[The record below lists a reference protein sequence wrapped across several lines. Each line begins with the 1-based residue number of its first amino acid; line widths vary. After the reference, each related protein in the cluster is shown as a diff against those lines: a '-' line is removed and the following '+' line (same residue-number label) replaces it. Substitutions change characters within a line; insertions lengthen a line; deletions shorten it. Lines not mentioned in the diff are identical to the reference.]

1 MERRLTMANIT
12 TYINKIKNA
21 IYGRDVRDAFISA
34 LTIINDDNNSYT
46 ALKNEVIAARDTTI
60 TRSQAAIDAVNN
72 ARSLITEA
80 TSKNTTL
87 SNTIK
92 SATTKDAELKA
103 SIAKGEQVRDDIEEA
118 VEKVLDAKIV
128 GNLVYPVGSIYM
140 SVNSA
145 SPATIFGGTWVQLKD
160 QFLLASGAKYAAGTT
175 GGSAD
180 AIIPSHTH
188 SITASSTSAG
198 AHTHTTSGT
207 AASAGAHTHTVS
219 GTGASAGAHT
229 HSLSGTAASAGA
241 HTHGMGNVWS
251 SGTGEKSAYMQTSKC
266 ALTTRNTASAGA
278 HTHTVSGTAASAG
291 AHTHTVSGT
300 AASGGAHTHTTSGT
314 AASAGA
320 HSHTVTATAAST
332 GETAT
337 GKNMPPYL
345 AVYVWKR
352 TA

>member
-1 MERRLTMANIT
+1 MATDIT
-12 TYINKIKNA
+12 PYINKIKNA
-21 IYGRDVRDAFISA
+21 IYGKDVRSSIVSA
-34 LTIINDDNNSYT
+34 ITKINDDNNKYDSIKT
-46 ALKNEVIAARDTTI
+46 QVIAARDTTLE
-60 TRSQAAIDAVNN
+60 RSQTTIDAVNN
-72 ARSLITEA
+72 ARSLINEA

-87 SNTIK
+87 TNTIK
-92 SATTKDAELKA
+92 SANTAKTNLDA
-103 SIAKGEQVRDDIEEA
+103 SIAKGEQTRQDIDSAVKEA
-118 VEKVLDAKIV
+118 VDAKLV
-128 GNLVYPVGSIYM
+128 GNLVYPVGSIYISAN
-140 SVNSA
+140 SVN
-145 SPATIFGGTWVQLKD
+145 PATIFGGTWEQVKD
-160 QFLLASGAKYAAGTT
+160 QFLLAAGSEYAAGST

-180 AIIPSHTH
+180 AIVPEHTH
-188 SITASSTSAG
+188 DITASSASAGAHTHTTSGTAASAG

-219 GTGASAGAHT
+219 GT
-229 HSLSGTAASAGA
+229 AASAGA

-251 SGTGEKSAYMQTSKC
+251 SGTGSSSAYMQTSNR

-291 AHTHTVSGT
+291 AHTHT
-300 AASGGAHTHTTSGT
+300 TSGT

-320 HSHTVTATAAST
+320 HTHNVTGTAASAGAHTHAVTATAATT
-332 GETAT
+332 GEAAT

>member
-1 MERRLTMANIT
+1 MANIT

-34 LTIINDDNNSYT
+34 LTVINDDNNSYA

-60 TRSQAAIDAVNN
+60 SRSQATIDAVNN

-92 SATTKDAELKA
+92 SATSKNTELQS
-103 SIAKGEQVRDDIEEA
+103 SITRGEEVRADIEEA
-118 VEKVLDAKIV
+118 IENLLDSKIL

-140 SVNSA
+140 SVNST

-160 QFLLASGAKYAAGTT
+160 QFLLAAGTKYSAGST

-180 AIIPSHTH
+180 AIIPTHTH
-188 SITASSTSAG
+188 TITASSASAG

-207 AASAGAHTHTVS
+207 AASGGAHTHTVS

-251 SGTGEKSAYMQTSKC
+251 SGTGEKSAYTQTSKRT
-266 ALTTRNTASAGA
+266 LTTRNTASAGA

-300 AASGGAHTHTTSGT
+300 AASAGAHTHTTSGT

-320 HSHTVTATAAST
+320 HTHTVTATAANT
-332 GETAT
+332 GEAAT

>member
-1 MERRLTMANIT
+1 MATDISS
-12 TYINKIKNA
+12 YVNKIKNA
-21 IYGRDVRDAFISA
+21 IYGRDVRSA
-34 LTIINDDNNSYT
+34 IVSAITKINDDNNKYDSIKT
-46 ALKNEVIAARDTTI
+46 EVINARDTTI
-60 TRSQAAIDAVNN
+60 SRSQQTIDAVNN
-72 ARSLITEA
+72 AQSLITEA

-92 SATTKDAELKA
+92 TATTKTTALNTAITRGETTIQNIDSAVKDA
-103 SIAKGEQVRDDIEEA
+103 
-118 VEKVLDAKIV
+118 LDAKTL
-128 GNLVYPVGSIYM
+128 GNLLYPVGSVYI
-140 SVNSA
+140 SVN
-145 SPATIFGGTWVQLKD
+145 ATNPGTLFGGTWEQIKD
-160 QFLLASGAKYAAGTT
+160 HFLLAAGTKYGAGTT

-180 AIIPSHTH
+180 AVIPEHTH
-188 SITASSTSAG
+188 TITASSASAG

-207 AASAGAHTHTVS
+207 AASGGAHTHTVS

-229 HSLSGTAASAGA
+229 HTVSGTAASAGA
-241 HTHGMGNVWS
+241 HTHGMGNLWS
-251 SGTGEKSAYMQTSKC
+251 NGSGSDSAYTMSSSRK
-266 ALTTRNTASAGA
+266 LTTRNTTSAGA

-320 HSHTVTATAAST
+320 HSHTITATAAKT
-332 GETAT
+332 GESGT
-337 GKNMPPYL
+337 GKNLPPYL

>member
-1 MERRLTMANIT
+1 MANIT

-34 LTIINDDNNSYT
+34 LTVINDDNNSYS
-46 ALKNEVIAARDTTI
+46 ALKTEVINARDTTI
-60 TRSQAAIDAVNN
+60 SRSQATIDAVNN
-72 ARSLITEA
+72 AKSLIAEA

-92 SATTKDAELKA
+92 TATTKNTTLQA
-103 SIAKGEQVRDDIEEA
+103 SITKGEAVRADIEQTVA
-118 VEKVLDAKIV
+118 NLLDAKTV

-140 SVNSA
+140 SVTSA
-145 SPATIFGGTWVQLKD
+145 SPATIFGGTWVQLQD
-160 QFLLASGAKYAAGTT
+160 QFLLAAGSKYAAGTT

-188 SITASSTSAG
+188 TVTAASASAG
-198 AHTHTTSGT
+198 AHTHTTSGSV
-207 AASAGAHTHTVS
+207 ASGGEHTHTVS

-229 HSLSGTAASAGA
+229 HTVSGSAASAGA
-241 HTHGMGNVWS
+241 HTHSMNNIWS
-251 SGTGEKSAYMQTSKC
+251 NGSGSSAAYVTTSKRK
-266 ALTTRNTASAGA
+266 LMTRSTASAGA

-300 AASGGAHTHTTSGT
+300 AATAGAHTHTTTGT

-320 HSHTVTATAAST
+320 HTHTVTATAAST
-332 GETAT
+332 GVAAT

>member
-1 MERRLTMANIT
+1 MANIT

-34 LTIINDDNNSYT
+34 LTVINDDNNSYS
-46 ALKNEVIAARDTTI
+46 ALKTEVINARDTTI
-60 TRSQAAIDAVNN
+60 SRSQAAIDAVNN
-72 ARSLITEA
+72 AQSLITQA

-92 SATTKDAELKA
+92 SATTKDTELKA

-118 VEKVLDAKIV
+118 VEKVLDAKTV

-160 QFLLASGAKYAAGTT
+160 QFLLAAGAKYAAGST

-180 AIIPSHTH
+180 SVVPAHTH
-188 SITASSTSAG
+188 TITASSASAG

-207 AASAGAHTHTVS
+207 AASGGAHTHTIS

-229 HSLSGTAASAGA
+229 HTVSGTAASAGA
-241 HTHGMGNVWS
+241 HTHGMGNLWS
-251 SGTGEKSAYMQTSKC
+251 SGSGSSSAYTMTGSRT
-266 ALTTRNTASAGA
+266 LTTRNTTSAGA

-320 HSHTVTATAAST
+320 HTHTVTATAAST
-332 GETAT
+332 GVDAA
-337 GKNMPPYL
+337 GKNMHPYL

>member
-1 MERRLTMANIT
+1 MATDISS
-12 TYINKIKNA
+12 YVNKIKNA
-21 IYGRDVRDAFISA
+21 VYGRDVRSA
-34 LTIINDDNNSYT
+34 IVSAITKINDDNNKYDSIKT
-46 ALKNEVIAARDTTI
+46 QVIAARDTTVQ
-60 TRSQAAIDAVNN
+60 RSQTTLDAIDN
-72 ARSLITEA
+72 ASSLISQA

-87 SNTIK
+87 ANTIK
-92 SATTKDAELKA
+92 SANTAKSNLDA
-103 SIAKGEQVRDDIEEA
+103 SIAKGEQTKDDIDAA
-118 VEKVLDAKIV
+118 VKDALDPKFV
-128 GNLVYPVGSIYM
+128 GNLMYPVGSIYI
-140 SVNSA
+140 SVNAANPSA
-145 SPATIFGGTWVQLKD
+145 IFGGTWEQIED
-160 QFLLASGAKYAAGTT
+160 RFLLASGTKYAAGST

-180 AIIPSHTH
+180 ASIPEHTH
-188 SITASSTSAG
+188 DITASSASAG

-219 GTGASAGAHT
+219 GTAASAGAHT
-229 HSLSGTAASAGA
+229 HTTSGTAASAGA

-251 SGTGEKSAYMQTSKC
+251 SGTGSSNAYMQSSNRT
-266 ALTTRNTASAGA
+266 LTTRNTASAGA

-300 AASGGAHTHTTSGT
+300 AASAGAHTHTTSGT

-320 HSHTVTATAAST
+320 HTHTVTATAAKT
-332 GETAT
+332 GVAAA